1 MKFFL
6 LACLPLSLAAQ
17 ERELRPA
24 STIDGVT
31 VFLNNAQITRT
42 ANVQLRA
49 GTNRVVFENLPR
61 WIDQQSLQA
70 SGKGNFT
77 ILSVAFELNHLKSQ
91 EKSPEV
97 SRLEKSLDSLRA
109 ELRRIAANARALQAE
124 DSMLQANRYIGG
136 QNGVDATRLR
146 EVSDFFRIRIA
157 DIKTRRL
164 KVDEERLSVTE
175 NVRKIQE
182 QLQSV
187 QSQPRIASGEVV
199 LTVAAPSDLRA
210 PLTISYIVNGAGW
223 TPTHDVRAV
232 DTNQPLSLV
241 CKAQVYQNT
250 GEDWKNIKL
259 TLSTGNP
266 AQSGVKPTLYPW
278 YLDYYEPVRARGA
291 SSRQKLV
298 EEVVMHD
305 MAVVAEETTPLGSY
319 AVQSP
324 VPKAASAAVHTQQTD
339 GTTTIE
345 YAIGVPC
352 DVPTGGKPQGVEY
365 KKLDI
370 PAAYE
375 YYAVAKLDK
384 DAFLLARATGW
395 EEYNLIP
402 GEASLFFEGTYVGKS
417 YIDPRAA
424 TDTLDLSLGRDKGIV
439 ITRVKGADF
448 ASRQSVGSSRRE
460 VRSWNITVRN
470 MKRQPVT
477 LVLEDQVPVSTNKDI
492 EVTANQISGA
502 AWDKDTGRLT
512 WRLTLAPGESKP
524 LTIKYEVKYPKNR
537 QIVLE

>member
-1 MKFFL
+1 MKLLKCLL
-6 LACLPLSLAAQ
+6 LACLPLTLAAQ
-17 ERELRPA
+17 EREVRPV
-24 STIDGVT
+24 SSIDGVT

-49 GTNRVVFENLPR
+49 GTNRVVFENLPQ

-77 ILSVAFELNHLKSQ
+77 ILSVAYELNHLRTQ
-91 EKSPEV
+91 EKAPEV
-97 SRLEKSLDSLRA
+97 ARLEKSLDSLRA
-109 ELRRIAANARALQAE
+109 ELRRVASNTRALQAE

-136 QNGVDATRLR
+136 QNGVTATQLR
-146 EVSDFFRIRIA
+146 EVSDFFRTRIA
-157 DIKTRRL
+157 DIKTRQL
-164 KVDEERLSVTE
+164 KVDEERLVVTE
-175 NVRKIQE
+175 KIRKVQE
-182 QLQSV
+182 QLQSY
-187 QSQPRIASGEVV
+187 QSKPRQPSGEVT
-199 LTVAAPSDLRA
+199 LTIAAPADLRA
-210 PLTISYIVNGAGW
+210 PVTISYIVQGAGW
-223 TPTHDVRAV
+223 TPTYDVRAA
-232 DTNQPLSLV
+232 DTAHPLSLV

-250 GEDWKNIKL
+250 GEDWKNVKL

-266 AQSGVKPTLYPW
+266 TQSGTKPTLYPW
-278 YLDYYEPVRARGA
+278 YLDYYQPAPMRARA
-291 SSRQKLV
+291 SSRNQV
-298 EEVVMHD
+298 MAEEVVMYD
-305 MAVVAEETTPLGSY
+305 MMAVKQAEIAY
-319 AVQSP
+319 AP
-324 VPKAASAAVHTQQTD
+324 EAPAAGSAATYTQQTE
-339 GTTTIE
+339 GVTTTE

-370 PAAYE
+370 PASYE

-395 EEYNLIP
+395 EEYNLVP

-439 ITRVKGADF
+439 VTRVKGADF
-448 ASRQSVGSSRRE
+448 ASRQSVGSSQRE

-470 MKRQPVT
+470 TKRQPVT
-477 LVLEDQVPVSTNKDI
+477 LVLEDQIPVSVNKEI
-492 EVTANQISGA
+492 EVTASQISGA
-502 AWDKDTGRLT
+502 AWDKETGKLT

-537 QIVLE
+537 QIILE